1 MFHIKLL
8 LMFGLLCGSSQV
20 FTQTQSEI
28 PESNT
33 TPSSLETGKTLYQQ
47 GRFDEALA
55 LFQQSVKQDGGS
67 APAHYWL
74 GMTQYALGDFREA
87 LSSFRKAMQ
96 RDKSWAPGYIGLGK
110 TFLKLKNR
118 KLDARNVLR
127 TAARLEPDNADA
139 QYHLGIFL
147 HECQKGTCHRRQRS
161 GWESVFPKSR

>member
-8 LMFGLLCGSSQV
+8 LMFGLLCCSSQV

-55 LFQQSVKQDGGS
+55 LFQQAVTRDGGS

-74 GMTQYALGDFREA
+74 GRTQYALGDFREA
-87 LSSFRKAMQ
+87 LSSFRKTARQ
-96 RDKSWAPGYIGLGK
+96 DKGWAPGHVGMGK
-110 TFLKLKNR
+110 TYLKLRNR
-118 KLDARNVLR
+118 KLDARNALR
-127 TAARLEPDNADA
+127 TAVRLDPDNADA
-139 QYHLGIFL
+139 QYHLGMSFMNV
-147 HECQKGTCHRRQRS
+147 KKRRCHRRQ
-161 GWESVFPKSR
+161 